1 MKANKTGRPTQQET
15 PNKRVREVSTSPQ
28 SPDNKKKSHTMTDA
42 VNILRAIESLRNEV
56 AGKFEEL
63 KGKLEVVE
71 TAVTNW
77 NAEKEVLMARQDM
90 LERRLDRLE
99 REKKKKNIVVT
110 GLSAINGDATN
121 VKSAVNELLKTKL
134 HSDVSVV
141 DAFTIKQRSGVPK
154 IIAKLATMEDKL
166 KIMQEKKGLPSEIL
180 IRDDLIQKDHF

>member
-28 SPDNKKKSHTMTDA
+28 SPDNKKKSNTMTDA

-77 NAEKEVLMARQDM
+77 NAEKEVLMASIKTSYG
-90 LERRLDRLE
+90 RLQVNGTSGRILQE
-99 REKKKKNIVVT
+99 PFGRSPPNKSGN
-110 GLSAINGDATN
+110 LS
-121 VKSAVNELLKTKL
+121 
-134 HSDVSVV
+134 
-141 DAFTIKQRSGVPK
+141 
-154 IIAKLATMEDKL
+154 
-166 KIMQEKKGLPSEIL
+166 
-180 IRDDLIQKDHF
+180 